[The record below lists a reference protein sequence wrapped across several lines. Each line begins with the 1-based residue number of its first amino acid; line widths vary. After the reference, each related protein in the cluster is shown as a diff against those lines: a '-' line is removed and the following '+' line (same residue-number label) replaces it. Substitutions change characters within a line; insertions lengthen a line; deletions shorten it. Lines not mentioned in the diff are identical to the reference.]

1 MRSILTDMCF
11 PRFCGVCGKI
21 LVSQEDVL
29 CLPCLHDLP
38 RTYQW
43 MMADN
48 PLAGTFKGKISFVNA
63 SSFLFFRE
71 ASPYRKLLHQ
81 FKYGGE
87 SRIGIYLGS
96 LFGKE
101 LVRSSV
107 FSAAPVIIPMPMSSV
122 KQRKRGYN
130 QAEWLAAGIA
140 LASGWPM
147 DTTAV
152 KRIREKTSQVAYD
165 RERRRENMKNAFVA
179 KAIPYSD
186 VLLVDDVITTGATME
201 SCALAIMDR
210 NPAIRLSLASLAYV
224 E

>member
-1 MRSILTDMCF
+1 MRSILMDMCF
-11 PRFCGVCGKI
+11 PRCCGVCGKV
-21 LVSQEDVL
+21 LVPQEDVL

-43 MMADN
+43 LVPDN
-48 PLAGTFKGKISFVNA
+48 PLAGTFKGRIPFDRA

-71 ASPYRKLLHQ
+71 ASPYRKLLHL

-87 SRIGIYLGS
+87 LRIGLYMGS

-101 LVRSSV
+101 LVRTWGL
-107 FSAAPVIIPMPMSSV
+107 SAAPIIIPVPMSSF
-122 KQRKRGYN
+122 KRKKRGYN

-140 LASGWPM
+140 MAAGWPL
-147 DTTAV
+147 DTSAV
-152 KRIREKTSQVAYD
+152 DRIRERTSQTVYD
-165 RERRRENMKNAFVA
+165 REKRRENIKNAFVA
-179 KAIPYSD
+179 RSVPYSE
-186 VLLVDDVITTGATME
+186 VLLVDDVVTTGATME
-201 SCALAIMDR
+201 SCALAILDR